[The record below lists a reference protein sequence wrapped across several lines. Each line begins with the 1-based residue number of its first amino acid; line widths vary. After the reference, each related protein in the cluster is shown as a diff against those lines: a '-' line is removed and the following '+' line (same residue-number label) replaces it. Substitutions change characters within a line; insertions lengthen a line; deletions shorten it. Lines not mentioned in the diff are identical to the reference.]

1 MIRRRVDFP
10 VPLGPA
16 TTTISELLVTKEIE
30 LSIFKGSGVLLW

>member
-16 TTTISELLVTKEIE
+16 TTTISELLASKEIE
-30 LSIFKGSGVLLW
+30 WSIFKGSGLLVL